1 MRKIIFFILLT
12 FYFSGCG
19 ILTDM
24 SDNIRREF
32 LEIDTVSNKLN
43 NFYFDSVRLS
53 ALWVGHETVLLQMD
67 DKVIITDPFFT
78 ENIAMLQRRIIEAG
92 YDLKNLNK
100 LDFIVLS
107 HSHFDHTNLGSLGLL
122 EKKFPT
128 AKLIFPEG
136 LEYFLPDYTF
146 DFIPIKKADEKN
158 KVYIG
163 ESKIIDGVKF
173 TAVATFHWGGR
184 YGLDGLIWGYDSYT
198 AYIIEYNGMK
208 VFFAG
213 DTSYDEDFS
222 DFLGLNYSFDISIL
236 PVGPCSDCEGDGK
249 PYRHI
254 YPEGVVKMIE
264 RLKSD
269 SYIIV
274 HYGTIKEKSEPDF
287 PKEVL
292 ENLID
297 KKPNLK
303 SKVKFLKIGEQLIQI
318 SGVGKNR

>member
-1 MRKIIFFILLT
+1 
-12 FYFSGCG
+12 
-19 ILTDM
+19 M
-24 SDNIRREF
+24 SDNVRREF
-32 LEIDTVSNKLN
+32 LAIDTVKNKLS
-43 NFYFDSVRLS
+43 NFFSDSVRLS

-78 ENIAMLQRRIIEAG
+78 ENIAMLQKRVIETG

-100 LDFIVLS
+100 LDFILLS

-122 EKKFPT
+122 EKKFPD

-136 LEYFLPDYTF
+136 LEFFLPDFSF
-146 DFIPIKKADEKN
+146 DFIPLKKADEKN

-163 ESKIIDGVKF
+163 ESIVIDGVKF
-173 TAVATFHWGGR
+173 TAVAAFHWGGR

-213 DTSYDEDFS
+213 DTSYDKNFS
-222 DFLGLNYSFDISIL
+222 AYLGKNYDFDISIL

-254 YPEGVVKMIE
+254 YPEGVVKMME
-264 RLKSD
+264 RLNSD
-269 SYIIV
+269 SFIIV

-287 PKEVL
+287 PKVIL
-292 ENLID
+292 ENLLVN
-297 KKPNLK
+297 KPDLK
-303 SKVKFLKIGEQLIQI
+303 PKVKFLKIGEQLIQI
-318 SGVGKNR
+318 KKTTP